1 MAVVVVVV
9 VVVVNNLRPKI
20 VLEGENATAT
30 FVVFVNNLRPKIVL
44 EGENATATFW
54 TARAAKAAATRFMVR
69 ECLLT

>member
-9 VVVVNNLRPKI
+9 VV
-20 VLEGENATAT
+20 
-30 FVVFVNNLRPKIVL
+30 VNNLRPKIVL